1 MNPAAG
7 SPDLKAIATEFLR
20 NAASG
25 RVAEA
30 YARHI
35 SQEFRH
41 HNPYFP
47 GNAAALRNGMQES
60 AEKNPNKLFE
70 IQHVLQDGEFV
81 AVHSRLR
88 QSHEDKD
95 REMAVVHLF
104 RFRDGLIEELWDIVQ
119 VQPEDMINEHGL
131 F

>member
-1 MNPAAG
+1 MNSVSEA
-7 SPDLKAIATEFLR
+7 PDLKAIATEFLR

-35 SQEFRH
+35 SPDFRH
-41 HNPYFP
+41 HNPYFA
-47 GNAAALRNGMQES
+47 GNAAALQNGMRES

-70 IQHVLQDGEFV
+70 IQHVLREGDFV

-88 QSHEDKD
+88 QSHMTTDI
-95 REMAVVHLF
+95 AVVHLF
-104 RFRDGLIEELWDIVQ
+104 RFRDGLIEELWDIAQ
-119 VQPEDMINEHGL
+119 VQPEEMFNEHGM

>member
-1 MNPAAG
+1 MNSAAG
-7 SPDLKAIATEFLR
+7 SPDLKAIATEFLE

-25 RVAEA
+25 RIAEA

-35 SQEFRH
+35 SPDFRH

-47 GNAAALRNGMQES
+47 GSATALQKGMRES

-70 IQHVLQDGEFV
+70 IQHVLWDGDFV

-88 QSHEDKD
+88 QSHLSTDI
-95 REMAVVHLF
+95 AVVHLF
-104 RFRDGLIEELWDIVQ
+104 RFRDGLIEELWDIAQ
-119 VQPEDMINEHGL
+119 VQPEEMVNEQGM

>member
-1 MNPAAG
+1 MNSVSG
-7 SPDLKAIATEFLR
+7 SPDLKAIATAFLR

-30 YARHI
+30 YAAHI
-35 SQEFRH
+35 SPDFRH
-41 HNPYFP
+41 HNPYFR
-47 GNAAALRNGMQES
+47 GNATALQKGMAES

-88 QSHEDKD
+88 QSQMTTDI
-95 REMAVVHLF
+95 AVVHLF
-104 RFRDGLIEELWDIVQ
+104 RFRDGLIEELWDIAQ
-119 VQPEDMINEHGL
+119 VQPEEMVNEHGM

>member
-1 MNPAAG
+1 MNPDAE
-7 SPDLKAIATEFLR
+7 SPDIKAIATEFLR

-25 RVAEA
+25 HVADA

-35 SQEFRH
+35 SPEFRH

-47 GNAAALRNGMQES
+47 GNAAALQKGMAES

-88 QSHEDKD
+88 QSQMTTDI
-95 REMAVVHLF
+95 AVVHLF
-104 RFRDGLIEELWDIVQ
+104 RFRDGLIEELWDIAQ
-119 VQPEDMINEHGL
+119 VQPEDMANEHGM